1 MPDFETRR
9 PPGTKRPSRAHV
21 FEVAFRGD
29 VSALGGRLNISKRSI
44 AILLLAVLAVILI
57 FWAVPTPAEQLD
69 NEIQLET
76 PPAYRNVTEELS
88 YDSDG
93 VTGHYC
99 SSEVVDDCYRVF
111 TEPTSA
117 VKLAS
122 ITKEV
127 LALED
132 SLGFGYSSYKAV
144 SVEFDTED
152 SLGIPEDSIGTS
164 YCFVRKDEA
173 VSTLGE
179 DLGKAELLGTI
190 DDCYIAVYTT
200 PRTDWP

>member
-1 MPDFETRR
+1 MTRLLGIR
-9 PPGTKRPSRAHV
+9 
-21 FEVAFRGD
+21 
-29 VSALGGRLNISKRSI
+29 VS
-44 AILLLAVLAVILI
+44 ILLPTVLTMVLAVILI
-57 FWAVPTPAEQLD
+57 FWAVQTPAEQLD

-76 PPAYRNVTEELS
+76 PPVYRDATEELS
-88 YDSDG
+88 WESDG
-93 VTGHYC
+93 VTGHSC
-99 SSEVVDDCYRVF
+99 LSEVVDDCYRVF

-127 LALED
+127 LPD
-132 SLGFGYSSYKAV
+132 SSSRPV

-152 SLGIPEDSIGTS
+152 SLGIPEDPIGMS
-164 YCFVRKDEA
+164 YCFDSKDEA

-200 PRTDWP
+200 PRTNLP